1 MAITPANETKILGA
15 IGSLNLIRILYSKK
29 KKPNRTIT
37 ERVVRVVEPYEIK
50 DDYLYAGGRYLH
62 RSRQDIS
69 WNIIGDLNLDGTI
82 NILDVIEMVSLI
94 LEDSTYN
101 ELADINSDGMIN
113 VVDVIQLVNI
123 ILSP

>member
-1 MAITPANETKILGA
+1 MLSMRNSDNMVLAASHGRGLFYGEFNTI
-15 IGSLNLIRILYSKK
+15 
-29 KKPNRTIT
+29 IT
-37 ERVVRVVEPYEIK
+37 EM
-50 DDYLYAGGRYLH
+50 
-62 RSRQDIS
+62 
-69 WNIIGDLNLDGTI
+69 GDLNDDQSI